1 MTVPLLSTADPA
13 CARRLEKLFSRGE
26 QASAQ
31 VEAEVRAIVR
41 DVRRRGDRALIA
53 ATKKFDRVR
62 LRSDRLRVSDQEFEA
77 ALAALPQAERTA
89 LQAAAR
95 RIAAF
100 HRKQRQSSWQYTDRL
115 GVGLG
120 QQITPL
126 ERVGVYVPGGKAAYP
141 SSVLM
146 NIIPAK
152 VAGVEEVV
160 VVSPPKADGDQSGLQ
175 PGVLA
180 AARLAG
186 ADAVFRLGGAQAV
199 AALAYGTQTVPR
211 VDKIVGPGNIFVA
224 TAKRLVYGQVDID
237 SIAGPSEILVIADST
252 ASARYVAADML
263 SQAEHDEMAAPLCL
277 TTSSR
282 LAEAVVEA
290 LKDQLATLKRRNIA
304 AASLKRYGA
313 VIVARSR
320 AEVVRL
326 ANALAPEHVE
336 LLVKNPRSWLKD
348 IRHAGAIF
356 LGALST
362 EPFGDYIAGP
372 NHILPTGGTARFSS
386 PLGVYD
392 FLKRTSIIEAS
403 VPALRQL
410 GPHVL
415 RLAAMEGLEAH
426 GRAIAY
432 RLNGGQHDTAGNTG
446 GAAQRRPAPQ
456 NKRNRHSAQS

>member
-1 MTVPLLSTADPA
+1 M
-13 CARRLEKLFSRGE
+13 
-26 QASAQ
+26 
-31 VEAEVRAIVR
+31 
-41 DVRRRGDRALIA
+41 
-53 ATKKFDRVR
+53 
-62 LRSDRLRVSDQEFEA
+62 
-77 ALAALPQAERTA
+77 
-89 LQAAAR
+89 
-95 RIAAF
+95 
-100 HRKQRQSSWQYTDRL
+100 
-115 GVGLG
+115 
-120 QQITPL
+120 
-126 ERVGVYVPGGKAAYP
+126 YVPGCKAAYP
-141 SSVLM
+141 SSVLI

-160 VVSPPKADGDQSGLQ
+160 VVSPPSADGEHSGPQ

-186 ADAVFRLGGAQAV
+186 ADTVFRLGGAQAI
-199 AALAYGTQTVPR
+199 AALAYGTQSVPR

-237 SIAGPSEILVIADST
+237 SVAGPSEILVIADST
-252 ASARYVAADML
+252 ASASYIAADML

-277 TTSSR
+277 TTSTR

-290 LKDQLATLKRRNIA
+290 LKGQLATLARRTIA

-313 VIVARSR
+313 VIVARDR

-356 LGALST
+356 VGALST

-372 NHILPTGGTARFSS
+372 NHILPTGGTARFFS

-403 VPALRQL
+403 APALRKL
-410 GPHVL
+410 GPHVM

-426 GRAIAY
+426 ARAIAY
-432 RLNGGQHDTAGNTG
+432 RLNGGHYDTASNTL
-446 GAAQRRPAPQ
+446 QPRKSTTRDNPASR
-456 NKRNRHSAQS
+456 NKRN